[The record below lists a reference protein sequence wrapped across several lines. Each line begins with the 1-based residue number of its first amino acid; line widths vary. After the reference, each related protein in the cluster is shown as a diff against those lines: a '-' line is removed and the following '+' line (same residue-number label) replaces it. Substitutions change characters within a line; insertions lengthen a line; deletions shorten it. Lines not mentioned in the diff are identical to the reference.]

1 MSEYSCFDIIGPV
14 MVGPSSSHTAGAVRL
29 GRLARAIADG
39 LPKSVQIILHGS
51 FAKTYRGHGTDLAI
65 LAGLLGMET
74 DNIRIRDSYR
84 LAEEAGLDFTIT
96 TADLGE
102 QYHANTVKF
111 VMVNQFDYEITM
123 IGCSVGG
130 GKVMI
135 TELND
140 FPVEIE
146 GRLPAIINTHLD
158 QPGVIHAIT
167 GILARYQ
174 VNIAYMKVFRK
185 EKRTTAYMVIETDE
199 YVPQEAMDELVALK
213 VIVDVKF
220 IAPV

>member
-1 MSEYSCFDIIGPV
+1 MSQYSCFDIIGPI

-29 GRLARAIADG
+29 GRLARTIADG

-51 FAKTYRGHGTDLAI
+51 FAKTYKGHGTDLAI
-65 LAGLLGMET
+65 LAGLLGMDT
-74 DNIRIRDSYR
+74 DDIRIRDSYQ
-84 LAEEAGLDFTIT
+84 LANEAGLDFSIA

-102 QYHANTVKF
+102 QYHTNTVKF
-111 VMVNQFDYEITM
+111 ILLNQFDYEYTL
-123 IGCSVGG
+123 IGCSLGG

-135 TELND
+135 TELNG

-167 GILARYQ
+167 GVLAKHD

-185 EKRTTAYMVIETDE
+185 EKRTVAYMVIETDE
-199 YVPQEAMDELVALK
+199 YVSQEAMEELMALK

>member
-74 DNIRIRDSYR
+74 DDIRIRDSYR

-130 GKVMI
+130 GKI
-135 TELND
+135 IQLSDHD
-140 FPVEIE
+140 F
-146 GRLPAIINTHLD
+146 AAAH
-158 QPGVIHAIT
+158 
-167 GILARYQ
+167 
-174 VNIAYMKVFRK
+174 
-185 EKRTTAYMVIETDE
+185 
-199 YVPQEAMDELVALK
+199 
-213 VIVDVKF
+213 
-220 IAPV
+220 

>member
-29 GRLARAIADG
+29 GRLARALVDG
-39 LPKSVQIILHGS
+39 QPKSVQIILHGS

-65 LAGLLGMET
+65 LAGLLGMDT
-74 DNIRIRDSYR
+74 DDIRIRDSYR
-84 LAEEAGLDFTIT
+84 LAQEAGLNFTIS
-96 TADLGE
+96 TADLGDT
-102 QYHANTVKF
+102 YHANTVKF
-111 VMVNQFDYEITM
+111 VMIDQFDYEMTM

-130 GKVMI
+130 GKVLI

-146 GRLPAIINTHLD
+146 GRLPAIVNTHLD

-167 GILARYQ
+167 GVLAKYQ

-185 EKRTTAYMVIETDE
+185 EKRTVAYMVIETDE
-199 YVPQEAMDELVALK
+199 YVPQEAMDELVVLK